1 MENKEKKYYLYVNG
15 EKVVVTKEVY
25 SAYMR
30 PIWREERNARNHWR
44 CRDAN
49 GVRCKRNCIECEIAL
64 LGEGATGNDLSLERL
79 VEDEDADLI
88 RKTDIAETIS
98 INNQLDV
105 ILSEIGKLSEEN
117 QRIMEMLMNG
127 HTHEEIA
134 AIEGV
139 TRSDI
144 SHRIATIRKKLKK
157 FLF

>member
-1 MENKEKKYYLYVNG
+1 MENKDKEYFLYVNG
-15 EKVVVTKEVY
+15 EKVVVSKEVY

-30 PIWREERNARNHWR
+30 PIWREERNARNRWR

-49 GVRCKRNCIECEIAL
+49 GVRCKKDCIECEIAL

-79 VEDEDADLI
+79 VEDEDTDLI
-88 RKTDIAETIS
+88 RKNDISETMS
-98 INNQLDV
+98 IKNQLDV
-105 ILSEIGKLSEEN
+105 ILSEIRKMSEEN
-117 QRIMEMLMNG
+117 QNVMEMLMNG

>member
-1 MENKEKKYYLYVNG
+1 M
-15 EKVVVTKEVY
+15 
-25 SAYMR
+25 
-30 PIWREERNARNHWR
+30 
-44 CRDAN
+44 
-49 GVRCKRNCIECEIAL
+49 RCKRNCIECEIAL